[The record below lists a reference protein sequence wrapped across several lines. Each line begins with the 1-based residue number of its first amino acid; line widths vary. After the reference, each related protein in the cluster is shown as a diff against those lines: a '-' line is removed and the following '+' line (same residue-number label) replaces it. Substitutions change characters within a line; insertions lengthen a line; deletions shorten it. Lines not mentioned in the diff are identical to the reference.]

1 MRVRS
6 CTTAIGV
13 VGALSDFVAAPAE
26 AQQRV
31 ASVEVVTGYAGYV
44 DDAWDN
50 RALAGGVV
58 RFALTPRFTIGPEVV
73 YLRGRRG
80 SHEVTVTGTG
90 TFGLIC
96 SNVSRRVVPFVV
108 IGVGLLR
115 QSSLV
120 GGGPGTTG
128 LFPYSTREATV
139 SGGFGAR
146 ISVGRG
152 LFNRARRT
160 PGMGAGG
167 PPHSDCGM
175 APVNACTQ
183 ICEDPQKR
191 VGSLL

>member
-6 CTTAIGV
+6 WTAAIGV
-13 VGALSDFVAAPAE
+13 VGALSGFVAAPVE
-26 AQQRV
+26 AQQRGV

-44 DDAWDN
+44 DDVWDN
-50 RALAGGVV
+50 RVMAGGVV

-90 TFGLIC
+90 TIDLVRSG
-96 SNVSRRVVPFVV
+96 VQRRVVPFVV
-108 IGVGLLR
+108 VGVGLIR

-139 SGGFGAR
+139 SGGVGAR
-146 ISVGRG
+146 ILVGRG
-152 LFNRARRT
+152 VSIAPDARLGWEPETRLT
-160 PGMGAGG
+160 
-167 PPHSDCGM
+167 
-175 APVNACTQ
+175 VT
-183 ICEDPQKR
+183 
-191 VGSLL
+191 VGWRR